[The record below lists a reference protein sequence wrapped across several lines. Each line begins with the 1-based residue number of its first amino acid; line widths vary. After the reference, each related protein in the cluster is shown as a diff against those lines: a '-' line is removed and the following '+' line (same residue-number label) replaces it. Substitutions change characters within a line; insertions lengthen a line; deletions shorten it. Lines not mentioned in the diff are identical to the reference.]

1 MSPPHL
7 RIVIGSTVRQVP
19 YLTGNGTHRL
29 VFRYTIVGSDQDTN
43 GIAFSAYPSAG
54 ANKTVIFRPGGTFI
68 KDADAI
74 NLTLAGVSF
83 AMLNLS
89 GITIN

>member
-7 RIVIGSTVRQVP
+7 RIVIGSTVRHVP
-19 YLTGNGTHRL
+19 YVSGGGSHTL
-29 VFRYTIVGSDQDTN
+29 VFSYTIQASDQDTN

-68 KDADAI
+68 KDADGI
-74 NLTLAGVSF
+74 DLTLASVSF
-83 AMLNLS
+83 TMPNLG